1 MEEEKKEEENDLGKA
16 ITEALM
22 EAFEKDKKPLGVDL
36 TIRKG
41 ESRKLYDPVPVDING
56 HIDAPYRWIKARK
69 DAFEHRKAHILV
81 NRDEFKITLA
91 INDRDHFSDQIVGT
105 LEESSEFKDM
115 GINNGDYLSA
125 FDLADLIKKNRIYF
139 CDKLAAM
146 KLVTELRKFNAKVN
160 SEIEESD
167 DKRGNTKMNRSQVV
181 TSNIPEGFS
190 LSIPVFK
197 GQKDVTFKV
206 EIEVN
211 PTNLSCTLTSSEAN
225 DYVKTERDTIID
237 EQLENITKEAND
249 IVIIEV

>member
-1 MEEEKKEEENDLGKA
+1 MEQEKKEEENDLSKMFIKA
-16 ITEALM
+16 LIE
-22 EAFEKDKKPLGVDL
+22 ESKKDKCPLGVDL

-41 ESRKLYDPVPVDING
+41 ESRKLYDPVPIDISG
-56 HIDAPYRWIKARK
+56 HIDAPYCWIKARK
-69 DAFEHRKAHILV
+69 DAFEHNTAHILV

-91 INDRDHFSDQIVGT
+91 INDRDHFSDQIEGK

-115 GINNGDYLSA
+115 GINSGDYLSA

-249 IVIIEV
+249 IVVIEV